1 MISSKTLSLFPIALV
16 AFALAACGQKQ
27 TPETAATTDPAV

>member
-27 TPETAATTDPAV
+27 APPETAATG